1 MSVGTSPLND
11 FTRGFGTWGRSE
23 DCPTVLAAMSA
34 ALARNWW
41 LVALRG
47 GLAILF
53 GAVALLAPFATLY
66 TLTVFFA
73 AYMLVDGVVSIT
85 AAVRAAEKHERWVAL
100 LFAGLLDIVV
110 GVLAMLLPGSALVAF
125 AYLLAA
131 WAVVMGALT
140 LGATFQLHADHGRS
154 WLGLGGALSLVFGA
168 VLLVHPMASLLVLT
182 FWLGGYAIAFGAFLL
197 ILAFRLR
204 HRHTAARAST

>member
-11 FTRGFGTWGRSE
+11 FTRGFGTWGRTG
-23 DCPTVLAAMSA
+23 DRPTVLAAMSA

-53 GAVALLAPFATLY
+53 GAVALLAPFATLF
-66 TLTVFFA
+66 TLTIFFA
-73 AYMLVDGVVSIT
+73 AYMLVDGVVGIS
-85 AAVRAAEKHERWVAL
+85 AAVRAAEKHERWGAL
-100 LFAGLLDIVV
+100 LFAGLVDIVV
-110 GVLAMLLPGSALVAF
+110 ALVAVLMPGSALVAF

-140 LGATFQLHADHGRS
+140 LGAAFQLHADHGRW
-154 WLGLGGALSLVFGA
+154 WLGLSGALSLVFGA
-168 VLLVHPMASLLVLT
+168 VLLVHPVASLVVLT
-182 FWLGGYAIAFGAFLL
+182 FWMGGYAIAFGAFLL
-197 ILAFRLR
+197 VLAFRLR
-204 HRHTAARAST
+204 HHHTVARPSA